1 MRERRY
7 FWSSKPGKAF
17 LLSITGTIIAFVLL
31 GIYGVIEPALG
42 LEKVLFTLGFS
53 VFFSLAL
60 VDPVKRLVFSNIRV
74 YNMVR
79 TPSLNLV
86 LVINSCS
93 HATVM
98 NNSSSIYRSW

>member
-60 VDPVKRLVFSNIRV
+60 VDPVKRLVFSNIR
-74 YNMVR
+74 
-79 TPSLNLV
+79 
-86 LVINSCS
+86 I
-93 HATVM
+93 
-98 NNSSSIYRSW
+98 

>member
-42 LEKVLFTLGFS
+42 LEKVLHSWILSIFLTS
-53 VFFSLAL
+53 
-60 VDPVKRLVFSNIRV
+60 
-74 YNMVR
+74 
-79 TPSLNLV
+79 PSG
-86 LVINSCS
+86 SC
-93 HATVM
+93 
-98 NNSSSIYRSW
+98 